1 MPLADGRPALEGGQ
15 VVRAERGGDVLAVLV
30 RGGAVPGLYFISIS
44 SCSVIGVF
52 PHGRLLHSGTFS
64 LSRDGRRFAV
74 LSGKGELE
82 VREVSGEQTAIFV
95 APKEEVAIH
104 FASLGRSCLLVR
116 EVDEAN
122 RHVRDRCLIRWDRG
136 RIEVE
141 RDQIYSVFSRLGG
154 VLAQSRS
161 LRPGDA
167 EINRTQIRFVGVIE
181 EGRLRI
187 LIDRYNHFVVFDS
200 RGNLV
205 CIFYVIRD
213 EVGALLVDGTYW
225 GSPRLIGRDGDCR
238 ARPSASAG
246 SCSKP
251 KDYRRAGDDDPCA
264 ITARAATA
272 RPGCFRPVCSRAE
285 SPSELFAL
293 CTLFNLD
300 PSGRVFARRRRT
312 AGHAR
317 TAHDR
322 GRAGR
327 SSPAE
332 ALRGSL
338 STRRCGAGAGP
349 ASPMKRPAWF
359 ATAAWSSCMAVVCW
373 SLTAWR
379 RSIPG
384 TFLKPADSRRRP
396 WCSLPEPDV
405 PGRAAEPDRAR
416 SARTGSR

>member
-1 MPLADGRPALEGGQ
+1 MGTAGPRSREGKSC
-15 VVRAERGGDVLAVLV
+15 EPN
-30 RGGAVPGLYFISIS
+30 GGATCWRLWFAAAPRPGLYFISIA

-52 PHGRLLHSGTFS
+52 QQGRLPYSGTFS

-82 VREVSGEQTAIFV
+82 VRAVSGEHTAVFV

-104 FASLGRSCLLVR
+104 FASLGKSCLLVR
-116 EVDEAN
+116 EVDEAS

-141 RDQIYSVFSRLGG
+141 RDQIYSVFARLGG

-225 GSPRLIGRDGDCR
+225 GSPRLIGR
-238 ARPSASAG
+238 
-246 SCSKP
+246 
-251 KDYRRAGDDDPCA
+251 
-264 ITARAATA
+264 AAT
-272 RPGCFRPVCSRAE
+272 PGAAE
-285 SPSELFAL
+285 RIGREL
-293 CTLFNLD
+293 
-300 PSGRVFARRRRT
+300 RE
-312 AGHAR
+312 
-317 TAHDR
+317 
-322 GRAGR
+322 
-327 SSPAE
+327 AE
-332 ALRGSL
+332 G
-338 STRRCGAGAGP
+338 
-349 ASPMKRPAWF
+349 
-359 ATAAWSSCMAVVCW
+359 
-373 SLTAWR
+373 
-379 RSIPG
+379 
-384 TFLKPADSRRRP
+384 
-396 WCSLPEPDV
+396 LPE
-405 PGRAAEPDRAR
+405 
-416 SARTGSR
+416 SW

>member
-1 MPLADGRPALEGGQ
+1 MPVNDTKPVILERQVIGVAGGFVVSGLSSGGPCLIHYDFPSRRCAIHRLIDIPPSVTWCYYRDLHAIALPPIKEESTYTAVDLSASGCDSTTTTRARRAVDRAEASLQIYKVIPPPVWTAVAEPSVELNERVVRLDAHSGTLHFHLAPDAEKAVMPLGDGRPALKGGQ
-15 VVRAERGGDVLAVLV
+15 VVRAEWGGDVLAALV
-30 RGGAVPGLYFISIS
+30 RGGPAPGLYFISIA

-52 PHGRLLHSGTFS
+52 QQGRLPYSGTFS

-82 VREVSGEQTAIFV
+82 VRAVSGEHTAVFV

-104 FASLGRSCLLVR
+104 FASLGKSCLLVR
-116 EVDEAN
+116 EVDEAS

-141 RDQIYSVFSRLGG
+141 RDQIYSVFARLGG

-225 GSPRLIGRDGDCR
+225 GSPRLIGR
-238 ARPSASAG
+238 
-246 SCSKP
+246 
-251 KDYRRAGDDDPCA
+251 
-264 ITARAATA
+264 AAT
-272 RPGCFRPVCSRAE
+272 PGAAE
-285 SPSELFAL
+285 RIGREL
-293 CTLFNLD
+293 
-300 PSGRVFARRRRT
+300 RE
-312 AGHAR
+312 
-317 TAHDR
+317 
-322 GRAGR
+322 
-327 SSPAE
+327 AE
-332 ALRGSL
+332 G
-338 STRRCGAGAGP
+338 
-349 ASPMKRPAWF
+349 
-359 ATAAWSSCMAVVCW
+359 
-373 SLTAWR
+373 
-379 RSIPG
+379 
-384 TFLKPADSRRRP
+384 
-396 WCSLPEPDV
+396 LPE
-405 PGRAAEPDRAR
+405 
-416 SARTGSR
+416 SW